1 MRYLVF
7 IISFCLILFSSCQ
20 KQSFIKAGDDCFDK
34 GDYQCAKQNY
44 TEQKSLGSEKEM
56 EKKIE
61 LCNTCMNTIALAEF
75 FFTNKSYQQAKE
87 KYEEL
92 LKNNSKDPRAKSQLE
107 LCNKQLE
114 AIASGSE
121 IPGSE
126 VSGSEV
132 PGSEAP
138 GFVVPND
145 LDNDPAQQNARGAS
159 FFNEKKYSEAVEWYR
174 KSAEQGNASG
184 QANLGYMYSNG
195 YGITKDYA
203 EAIKWYRKSADQGD
217 AVGQVNLG
225 FMYRNGFGVA
235 KDEAEAVKW
244 YRKSAEQGN
253 SVGQRNMG
261 VVYENGIG
269 VTQDYAEAMGWYRK
283 SVEQGDVDAQ
293 IGLGNMY
300 FSGKGVETN
309 YVEAFNLFLKSAEQG
324 HIMGQYN
331 AGLMYESGMG
341 VTQDRAEA
349 LKWYTKAS
357 EQGHANAKKAVER
370 LSGN

>member
-1 MRYLVF
+1 MKYLTL
-7 IISFCLILFSSCQ
+7 IISFCLILCSSCQ

-34 GDYQCAKQNY
+34 GDYQCAIKNY

-75 FFTNKSYQQAKE
+75 FFANKSYQQAKE

-92 LKNNSKDPRAKSQLE
+92 LKINSKDPRAKSQLE

-114 AIASGSE
+114 TTASGLGA
-121 IPGSE
+121 PGLG
-126 VSGSEV
+126 VPGFEV
-132 PGSEAP
+132 PNEL
-138 GFVVPND
+138 D
-145 LDNDPAQQNARGAS
+145 LNDPAQQNIKGAS
-159 FFNEKKYSEAVEWYR
+159 FFNEKNYSEAVEWYR

-195 YGITKDYA
+195 YGVTKDYA
-203 EAIKWYRKSADQGD
+203 EAIKWYRKSAEQGD
-217 AVGQVNLG
+217 AVGEVNLG

-261 VVYENGIG
+261 VVYENGIS
-269 VTQDYAEAMGWYRK
+269 VTQDYAEAMRWYRK
-283 SVEQGDVDAQ
+283 SVEQGDVDGQ

-300 FSGKGVETN
+300 FNGKGVETD

-331 AGLMYESGMG
+331 VGLMYESGMG
-341 VTQDRAEA
+341 VTQDKAEA